1 MPLLAVAPFMH
12 GLDPKSHASNAL
24 LTSKKAILFIKKR
37 KKEKK
42 SDELVKRD
50 QTREHDYDP
59 HAF

>member
-42 SDELVKRD
+42 KEAILLSLG
-50 QTREHDYDP
+50 H
-59 HAF
+59 